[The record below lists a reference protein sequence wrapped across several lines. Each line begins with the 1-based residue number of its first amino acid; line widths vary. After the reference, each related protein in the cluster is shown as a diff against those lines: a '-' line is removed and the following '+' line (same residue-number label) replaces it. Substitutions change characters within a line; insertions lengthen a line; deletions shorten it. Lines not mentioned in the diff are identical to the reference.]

1 MARSID
7 QVLWTQWRQRLDRY
21 DSSGLTVFEFCRAET
36 VSQAAFYVWRKKLR
50 QNSASVVNQSA
61 RVSSRQ
67 PDRQWPSTFLPVVPR
82 SSFGTR
88 DSGLVVMTLPNGVR
102 FELPAVDHALV
113 GHMFQL
119 ATEFSAAASQG
130 VSR

>member
-7 QVLWTQWRQRLDRY
+7 HVLWAQWRQRLDRF
-21 DSSGLTVFEFCRAET
+21 DSSGTTVVEFCRSEK

-50 QNSASVVNQSA
+50 LNSASVVNQPA

-82 SSFGTR
+82 ASFAAR
-88 DSGLVVMTLPNGVR
+88 DSGLVVMTLPNGIC
-102 FELPAVDHALV
+102 FELPATDHALV

-130 VSR
+130 VSK